1 MHLITL
7 DLGFMGSKI
16 FTAREDFLGCGLKN
30 EGVLPLG
37 HVAALRVHQWRVRVD
52 NAVLDEISQGQD
64 VAGTVQ
70 LLQPTFSETESAV
83 LDSCKITF

>member
-1 MHLITL
+1 MRLITL

-52 NAVLDEISQGQD
+52 NAVLDEIS
-64 VAGTVQ
+64 
-70 LLQPTFSETESAV
+70 
-83 LDSCKITF
+83 